1 MIDLDEMTPEEISKR
16 LEAHSTKTTDNP
28 YSSSLSENSAKP
40 AAVLI
45 PLFRIRGSWQILF
58 IRRTEIPGDKHSGQ
72 VAFPGG
78 ACDSID
84 NNAEEAAIRET
95 HEELGINPN
104 DIIVLGK
111 LNQFLTVT
119 NFIVTPIIGMI
130 PWPYPLQLEPKEVS
144 RVFTIPLAWLND
156 PSNREIHSRK
166 LPNGKSADVIYFN
179 EYDGESLWGAS
190 ARFTLTFLNIVN
202 MNR

>member
-1 MIDLDEMTPEEISKR
+1 MEFDEITPEEILKR
-16 LEAHSTKTTDNP
+16 LAAHSTKTIDNP
-28 YSSSLSENSAKP
+28 YSSSLPESSTQP

-45 PLFRIRGSWQILF
+45 PLFRIQASWQILF

-104 DIIVLGK
+104 DITILGK
-111 LNQFLTVT
+111 LNQFITIT

-130 PWPYPLQLEPKEVS
+130 PWPYPLHIEPKEVS

-156 PSNREIHSRK
+156 PSNREIFVRK
-166 LPNGKSADVIYFN
+166 LPNGKPAKVIYFN
-179 EYDGESLWGAS
+179 EYDGEILWGAS
-190 ARFTLTFLNIVN
+190 ARFILTFLNILN
-202 MNR
+202 SIR